1 MGLEIMKTKFL
12 MRLISGVAAIVLC
25 LIALAMAGGQTDE
38 QGQEQ
43 AGEQKAAE
51 DSQDIDITEMRLRAK
66 AAIQEAN
73 EAEKAELEQAEAIKT
88 NRYLEELGYVP
99 SGKILTD
106 EEVAASKSQREEK
119 QKAVRAKLK
128 IEAERLEQVKARVLE
143 AEGAVTTGRDQ
154 AGARIAKPALTRGM
168 VTGIVF
174 SDKGGAAL
182 IDGEIVRENDT
193 IHNVK
198 VVKILSDSVE
208 FDKNGQNWKQR
219 VRQAP
224 DASWPT
230 PVPVSAPTPAPAAR

>member
-1 MGLEIMKTKFL
+1 MGLEIMKTRLL

-51 DSQDIDITEMRLRAK
+51 DSQDSDITEMRLRAK

-99 SGKILTD
+99 SGKILND
-106 EEVAASKSQREEK
+106 EEVAAAKSQREEK
-119 QKAVRAKLK
+119 EKAVRAKLK
-128 IEAERLEQVKARVLE
+128 IEAERLEQIKARALE
-143 AEGAVTTGRDQ
+143 AKGTVTTGRDQ
-154 AGARIAKPALTRGM
+154 TGARIAKPVLTRGM

-198 VVKILSDSVE
+198 VVKILRDSVE
-208 FDKNGQNWKQR
+208 FDKNGQKWKQR
-219 VRQAP
+219 VRQTP